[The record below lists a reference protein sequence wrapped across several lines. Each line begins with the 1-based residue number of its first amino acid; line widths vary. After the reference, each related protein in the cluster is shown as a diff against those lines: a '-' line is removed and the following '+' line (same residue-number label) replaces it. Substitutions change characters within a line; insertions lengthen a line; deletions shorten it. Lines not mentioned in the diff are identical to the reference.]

1 MSTLYELTGN
11 YITLMDMLD
20 DPEVDPITLMDTL
33 DAVEGELDEKAEN
46 YGRIIRNL
54 EAEAK
59 ALKEEADRLSRRK
72 KTIDNNID
80 SLKKRLQLSMELTGK
95 DSIDTPL
102 FKFRLQKNA
111 PSVVV
116 DLDDLQDMPMEYL
129 TYHEPT
135 VNKTALKDALKAGL
149 DLEGIAHLEQSQSL
163 RIR

>member
-20 DPEVDPITLMDTL
+20 DPDVDPITLMDTL

-59 ALKEEADRLSRRK
+59 ALKEEVDRLSRRN

-80 SLKKRLQLSMELTGK
+80 SLKKRLQMAMELTNRPK
-95 DSIDTPL
+95 IDTPL
-102 FKFRLQKNA
+102 FKFYIQKNA

-149 DLEGIAHLEQSQSL
+149 DLTGIAHLEQSQSL

>member
-1 MSTLYELTGN
+1 MATLYELTGN
-11 YITLMDMLD
+11 YLILAEMLD
-20 DPEVDPITLMDTL
+20 DPDADPITVMDTM
-33 DAVEGELDEKAEN
+33 DAIEGELDEKAEN

-54 EAEAK
+54 EAEA
-59 ALKEEADRLSRRK
+59 EAIRTEVDRLSRRR

-102 FKFRLQKNA
+102 FKFRIQKNA

-135 VNKTALKDALKAGL
+135 VNKAAIKDALKAGL
-149 DLEGIAHLEQSQSL
+149 DLRGIAHLEQSQSL

>member
-1 MSTLYELTGN
+1 MSTLYELTGE

-72 KTIDNNID
+72 RTIDNNID
-80 SLKKRLQLSMELTGK
+80 SLKKRLQMAMELTNRPK
-95 DSIDTPL
+95 IDTPL
-102 FKFRLQKNA
+102 FKFYIQKNA
-111 PSVVV
+111 PSVVLDV
-116 DLDDLQDMPMEYL
+116 EDLTELPPEWL
-129 TYHEPT
+129 TYQEPK
-135 VNKTALKDALKAGL
+135 VNKAAIKDALKAGL

>member
-72 KTIDNNID
+72 RTIDNNID

-102 FKFRLQKNA
+102 FKFRIQKNA

-149 DLEGIAHLEQSQSL
+149 ALEGIAHLEQSQSL

>member
-20 DPEVDPITLMDTL
+20 DPDVDPITLMDTL

-72 KTIDNNID
+72 RTIDNNID
-80 SLKKRLQLSMELTGK
+80 SLKKRLQMAMELTNRPK
-95 DSIDTPL
+95 IDTPL
-102 FKFRLQKNA
+102 FKFYIQKNA

-149 DLEGIAHLEQSQSL
+149 DLTGIAHLEQSQSL

>member
-1 MSTLYELTGN
+1 MATLYELTGN
-11 YITLMDMLD
+11 YLILAEMLD
-20 DPEVDPITLMDTL
+20 DPDADPITVMDTM
-33 DAVEGELDEKAEN
+33 DAIEGELDEKAEN

-72 KTIDNNID
+72 RTIDNNID
-80 SLKKRLQLSMELTGK
+80 SLKKRLQMAMELTNRPK
-95 DSIDTPL
+95 IDTPL
-102 FKFRLQKNA
+102 FKFYIQKNA

-116 DLDDLQDMPMEYL
+116 DMDDLENFPPEFL
-129 TYHEPT
+129 TYQEPK
-135 VNKTALKDALKAGL
+135 VNKTAIKDALKAGL

>member
-11 YITLMDMLD
+11 YVTLMDMLD
-20 DPEVDPITLMDTL
+20 DPDVDPITLMDTL

-80 SLKKRLQLSMELTGK
+80 SLKKRLQMAMELTNRPK
-95 DSIDTPL
+95 IDTPL
-102 FKFRLQKNA
+102 FKFYIQKNA

-149 DLEGIAHLEQSQSL
+149 DLTGIAHLEQSQSL

>member
-72 KTIDNNID
+72 RTIDNNID

-102 FKFRLQKNA
+102 FKFRIQKNA

-129 TYHEPT
+129 TYHEPP

-149 DLEGIAHLEQSQSL
+149 DLTGIAHLEQSQSL

>member
-11 YITLMDMLD
+11 YVTLMDMLD
-20 DPEVDPITLMDTL
+20 DPDVDPITLMDTL

-59 ALKEEADRLSRRK
+59 ALKEEVDRLSRRK

-80 SLKKRLQLSMELTGK
+80 SLKKRLQMAMELTNRPK
-95 DSIDTPL
+95 IDTPL
-102 FKFRLQKNA
+102 FKFYIQKNA

-149 DLEGIAHLEQSQSL
+149 DLTGIAHLEQSQSL

>member
-11 YITLMDMLD
+11 YVTLMDMLD

-54 EAEAK
+54 EAEAT

-149 DLEGIAHLEQSQSL
+149 DLTGIAHLEQSQSL

>member
-1 MSTLYELTGN
+1 MATLYELTGN
-11 YITLMDMLD
+11 YLILADMLD
-20 DPEVDPITLMDTL
+20 DPDADPITVMDTM
-33 DAVEGELDEKAEN
+33 DAIEGELDEKAEN

-54 EAEAK
+54 EAEA
-59 ALKEEADRLSRRK
+59 EAIRAEVDRLSRRR

-80 SLKKRLQLSMELTGK
+80 SLKKRLQMAMELTNRPK
-95 DSIDTPL
+95 IDTPL
-102 FKFRLQKNA
+102 FKFYIQKNA

-135 VNKTALKDALKAGL
+135 VNKAAIKDALKAGL
-149 DLEGIAHLEQSQSL
+149 DLRGIAHLEQSQSL

>member
-1 MSTLYELTGN
+1 MSTLYELTGK
-11 YITLMDMLD
+11 YVTLMDMLD

-33 DAVEGELDEKAEN
+33 HAVEGELDEKAEN

-102 FKFRLQKNA
+102 FKFRIQKNA

-129 TYHEPT
+129 THHEPT

-149 DLEGIAHLEQSQSL
+149 DLTGIAHLEQSQSL

>member
-72 KTIDNNID
+72 RTIDNNID

-95 DSIDTPL
+95 DAIDTPL
-102 FKFRLQKNA
+102 FKFRIQKNA

-135 VNKTALKDALKAGL
+135 VNKAAIKDALKAGEVI
-149 DLEGIAHLEQSQSL
+149 EGCRLVEKQSIQ
-163 RIR
+163 IK

>member
-11 YITLMDMLD
+11 YVTLMDMLD

-72 KTIDNNID
+72 RTIDNNID
-80 SLKKRLQLSMELTGK
+80 SLKKRLQLSMELIGK

-102 FKFRLQKNA
+102 FKFRIQKNA

>member
-72 KTIDNNID
+72 RTIDNNID
-80 SLKKRLQLSMELTGK
+80 SLKKRLQMAMELTGK

-102 FKFRLQKNA
+102 FKFRIQKNA

-116 DLDDLQDMPMEYL
+116 DMDDLENFPPEFL
-129 TYHEPT
+129 TYQEPK
-135 VNKTALKDALKAGL
+135 VNKAAIKDALKAGL

>member
-11 YITLMDMLD
+11 YVTLMDMLD

-72 KTIDNNID
+72 QTIDNNID
-80 SLKKRLQLSMELTGK
+80 SLKKRLQMAMELTNRPK
-95 DSIDTPL
+95 IDTPL
-102 FKFRLQKNA
+102 FKFYIQKNA
-111 PSVVV
+111 PSVVLDV
-116 DLDDLQDMPMEYL
+116 DDLTELPPEWL
-129 TYHEPT
+129 TYQEPK
-135 VNKTALKDALKAGL
+135 VNKAAIKDAIKAGL
-149 DLEGIAHLEQSQSL
+149 NLEGIAHLEQSQSL

>member
-1 MSTLYELTGN
+1 MATLYELTGN
-11 YITLMDMLD
+11 YLILAEMLD
-20 DPEVDPITLMDTL
+20 DPDADPITVMDTM
-33 DAVEGELDEKAEN
+33 DAIEGELDEKAEN

-54 EAEAK
+54 EAEA
-59 ALKEEADRLSRRK
+59 EAIRTEVDRLSRRR

-80 SLKKRLQLSMELTGK
+80 SLKKRLQMAMELTNRPK
-95 DSIDTPL
+95 IDTPL
-102 FKFRLQKNA
+102 FKFYIQKNA

-135 VNKTALKDALKAGL
+135 VNKAAIKDALKAGL
-149 DLEGIAHLEQSQSL
+149 DLTGIAHLEQSQSL

>member
-33 DAVEGELDEKAEN
+33 DAVDGELDEKAEN

-72 KTIDNNID
+72 RTIDNNID

-102 FKFRLQKNA
+102 FKFRIQKNA

>member
-11 YITLMDMLD
+11 YVTLMDMLD

-54 EAEAK
+54 EAEAT
-59 ALKEEADRLSRRK
+59 ALKEEVDRLSRRK

-80 SLKKRLQLSMELTGK
+80 SLKKRLQMAMELTNRPK
-95 DSIDTPL
+95 IDTPL
-102 FKFRLQKNA
+102 FKFYIQKNA

-135 VNKTALKDALKAGL
+135 VNKAAIKDALKAGL
-149 DLEGIAHLEQSQSL
+149 DLTGIAHLEQSQSL

>member
-20 DPEVDPITLMDTL
+20 DPDVDPITLMDTL

-54 EAEAK
+54 EAES
-59 ALKEEADRLSRRK
+59 EAIRTEVDRLSRRR
-72 KTIDNNID
+72 KTIENNID
-80 SLKKRLQLSMELTGK
+80 SLKKRLQMAMELTNRPK
-95 DSIDTPL
+95 IDTPL
-102 FKFRLQKNA
+102 FKFYIQKNA

-135 VNKTALKDALKAGL
+135 VNKAAIKDALKAGL
-149 DLEGIAHLEQSQSL
+149 NLEGIAHLEQSQSL

>member
-1 MSTLYELTGN
+1 MATLYELTGN

-72 KTIDNNID
+72 RTIDNNID
-80 SLKKRLQLSMELTGK
+80 SLKKRLQMAMELTNRPK
-95 DSIDTPL
+95 IDTPL
-102 FKFRLQKNA
+102 FKFYIQKNA
-111 PSVVV
+111 PSVVLDIE
-116 DLDDLQDMPMEYL
+116 DLTELPPEWL
-129 TYHEPT
+129 TYQEPK
-135 VNKTALKDALKAGL
+135 VNKAAIKDALKAGL
-149 DLEGIAHLEQSQSL
+149 NLEGIAHLEQSQSL

>member
-1 MSTLYELTGN
+1 MATLYELTGN
-11 YITLMDMLD
+11 YLILAEMLD
-20 DPEVDPITLMDTL
+20 DPDADPITVMDTM

-54 EAEAK
+54 EAESK

-72 KTIDNNID
+72 RTIDNNID
-80 SLKKRLQLSMELTGK
+80 SLKKRLQMAMELTNRPK
-95 DSIDTPL
+95 IDTPL
-102 FKFRLQKNA
+102 FKFYIQKNA

-135 VNKTALKDALKAGL
+135 VNKAAIKDALKAGL
-149 DLEGIAHLEQSQSL
+149 DLRGIAHLEQSQSL

>member
-1 MSTLYELTGN
+1 MATLYELTGN
-11 YITLMDMLD
+11 YLILAEMLD
-20 DPEVDPITLMDTL
+20 DPDADPITVMDTM
-33 DAVEGELDEKAEN
+33 DAIEGELDEKAEN

-54 EAEAK
+54 EAEA
-59 ALKEEADRLSRRK
+59 EAIRTEVDRLSRRR

-80 SLKKRLQLSMELTGK
+80 SLKKRLQMAMELTNRPK
-95 DSIDTPL
+95 IDTPL
-102 FKFRLQKNA
+102 FKFYIQKNA

-135 VNKTALKDALKAGL
+135 VNKAAIKDALKAGL
-149 DLEGIAHLEQSQSL
+149 DLRGIAHLEQSQSL